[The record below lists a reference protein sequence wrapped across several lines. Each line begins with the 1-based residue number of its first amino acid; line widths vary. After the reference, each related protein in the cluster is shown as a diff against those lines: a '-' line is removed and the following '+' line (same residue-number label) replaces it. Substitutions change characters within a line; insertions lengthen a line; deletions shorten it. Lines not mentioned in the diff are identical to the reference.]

1 MVHFLYSFFDIYC
14 FIILLLIVLQNK
26 NIGQKQRYFKN
37 YLILLCA
44 FCLVDCYWG
53 LLASH
58 TIYSTEFSLKL
69 ASTLFYLFSILTS
82 ASWLMYMIC
91 YSGLINKTKSKT
103 LFTVFVYFPVV
114 ILSAMLVI
122 NWNTGIIFSQFLG
135 EYIRGQFQYVLIT
148 YILLYIYYFA
158 ALIIA
163 IYISYV
169 SKSEKHLAPA
179 IFGFT
184 IVPIITGILQLRH
197 PDYPCHVIG
206 FTLSAFIIFIFDII
220 DERDKVAADNLRAHQ
235 KAVLDRCAE
244 IIGSS
249 SSVNKNVSSLLKLI
263 GTYYNATRVFIME
276 IHKSEDLAD
285 CTFEWCLNPDEAQID
300 MLKNIP
306 VLSLTYW
313 IKRFKAGNDEI
324 SVDAVD
330 IEKEDY
336 NLFRMCQ
343 LHKTNNIMCC
353 ALTSGGELFGFIG
366 IDNPVKSTDN
376 FRIIRTISVYVY
388 SELLRRDNIINEQKT
403 SGAVLTALAEDYS
416 SVFYVNTETEE
427 IRPYRYN
434 AQMKKHFEKLF
445 YSENSYS
452 KIYEQYVNEVVF
464 PDDREV
470 LLKFGSIENLQ
481 KKLKYRKSVRKQ
493 YRSTINGKVEY
504 FQAKWV
510 KAEDSDS
517 PLKGMIIG
525 LANVDDQ
532 VRNNELIIEQKTTIE
547 KQKDELTSVKE
558 KAASD
563 KRNGQIDRL
572 TGLNNKIHG
581 MHKMEKYVAEKDI
594 DEKYVL
600 MFIDI
605 DHFKGFNDC
614 YGHLVGDDVLIAV
627 GDAIKS
633 ICRND
638 DIAIRF
644 GGDEFVI
651 LIKNIGDTKVAMAK
665 GMALKNSLQQY
676 SMEKTY
682 SLTCSIGMS
691 ISNYSNVTRAIE
703 EADKALYD
711 VKNTTRNDIK
721 IYSEEKTE
729 DNQ

>member
-14 FIILLLIVLQNK
+14 FVILLVIILQNK

-37 YLILLCA
+37 YLFLLCV

-58 TIYSTEFSLKL
+58 TIKSTEFLLKL

-82 ASWLMYMIC
+82 ASWFMYMIF
-91 YSGLINKTKSKT
+91 YSGIIHKIKSKPI
-103 LFTVFVYFPVV
+103 FIVMVYFPVF
-114 ILSAMLVI
+114 ILSVMLVI

-158 ALIIA
+158 ALMVA
-163 IYISYV
+163 FYISYI
-169 SKSEKHLAPA
+169 SKAEKHLVSAV
-179 IFGFT
+179 FSFT
-184 IVPIITGILQLRH
+184 IIPIITGILQLRH

-220 DERDKVAADNLRAHQ
+220 DERDKVAADNLKTHQ

-244 IIGSS
+244 IVGGSS
-249 SSVNKNVSSLLKLI
+249 TVNKNVNSLLQLI

-285 CTFEWCLNPDEAQID
+285 CTFEWCLNPEDSQID
-300 MLKNIP
+300 LLKNIP
-306 VLSLTYW
+306 TLSLSYW
-313 IKRFKAGNDEI
+313 TKHFKEGKDEI

-330 IEKEDY
+330 LENEDPDLY
-336 NLFRMCQ
+336 RMCQ
-343 LHKTNNIMCC
+343 LHKTNNLMCC
-353 ALTSGGELFGFIG
+353 ALNSGGNLFGFIG

-376 FRIIRTISVYVY
+376 FRIIRTISIYVY
-388 SELLRRDNIINEQKT
+388 SELLRRDNIIIEQKT
-403 SGAVLTALAEDYS
+403 SGAVLTALAEDYT
-416 SVFYVNTETEE
+416 SVFFVNTETDE
-427 IRPYRYN
+427 IKPYRYN

-445 YSENSYS
+445 QNESSYSEVY
-452 KIYEQYVNEVVF
+452 KQYVDKVVF
-464 PDDREV
+464 TDDRDE

-481 KKLKYRKSVRKQ
+481 KKLKFRKSIRKQ

-510 KAEDSDS
+510 KAESSDS
-517 PLKGMIIG
+517 PLKGMILG
-525 LANVDDQ
+525 FANIDDQ

-581 MHKMEKYVAEKDI
+581 MHKMEKYVAEKDV
-594 DEKYVL
+594 EEQYVL

-651 LIKNIGDTKVAMAK
+651 LIKNTGDQKVAMAK
-665 GMALKNSLQQY
+665 AILLKNNLQQY

-682 SLTCSIGMS
+682 SLTCSIGMA
-691 ISNYSNVTRAIE
+691 ISNSTNITEVIE
-703 EADKALYD
+703 KADKALYD

>member
-1 MVHFLYSFFDIYC
+1 M
-14 FIILLLIVLQNK
+14 
-26 NIGQKQRYFKN
+26 
-37 YLILLCA
+37 
-44 FCLVDCYWG
+44 
-53 LLASH
+53 
-58 TIYSTEFSLKL
+58 
-69 ASTLFYLFSILTS
+69 
-82 ASWLMYMIC
+82 
-91 YSGLINKTKSKT
+91 
-103 LFTVFVYFPVV
+103 VYFPVF
-114 ILSAMLVI
+114 ILSVMLVI

-158 ALIIA
+158 AFMVA
-163 IYISYV
+163 FYISYI
-169 SKSEKHLAPA
+169 SKAEKHLVSAV
-179 IFGFT
+179 FSFT
-184 IVPIITGILQLRH
+184 IIPIITGILQLRH

-220 DERDKVAADNLRAHQ
+220 DERDKVAADNLKTHQ

-244 IIGSS
+244 IVGGSS
-249 SSVNKNVSSLLKLI
+249 TVNKNVNSLLQLI

-285 CTFEWCLNPDEAQID
+285 CTFEWCLNPEDSQID
-300 MLKNIP
+300 LLKNIP
-306 VLSLTYW
+306 TLSLSYW
-313 IKRFKAGNDEI
+313 TKHFKEGKDEI
-324 SVDAVD
+324 SVDAV
-330 IEKEDY
+330 ELENEDPDLY
-336 NLFRMCQ
+336 RMCQ
-343 LHKTNNIMCC
+343 LHKTNNLMCC
-353 ALTSGGELFGFIG
+353 ALNSGGNLFGFIG

-376 FRIIRTISVYVY
+376 FRIIRTISIYVY
-388 SELLRRDNIINEQKT
+388 SELLRRDNIIIEQKT
-403 SGAVLTALAEDYS
+403 SGAVLTALAEDYT
-416 SVFYVNTETEE
+416 SVFFVNTETDE
-427 IRPYRYN
+427 IKPYRYN

-445 YSENSYS
+445 QNESSYSEVY
-452 KIYEQYVNEVVF
+452 KQYVDKVVF
-464 PDDREV
+464 TDDRDE

-481 KKLKYRKSVRKQ
+481 KKLKFRKSIRKQ

-510 KAEDSDS
+510 KAESSDS
-517 PLKGMIIG
+517 PLKGMILG
-525 LANVDDQ
+525 FANIDDQ

-547 KQKDELTSVKE
+547 KQRDELTSVKE

-581 MHKMEKYVAEKDI
+581 MHKMEKYVAEKDV
-594 DEKYVL
+594 EEQYVL

-651 LIKNIGDTKVAMAK
+651 LIKNTGDQKVAMAK
-665 GMALKNSLQQY
+665 AILLKNNLQQY

-682 SLTCSIGMS
+682 SLTCSIGMA
-691 ISNYSNVTRAIE
+691 ISNSTNITEVIE
-703 EADKALYD
+703 KADKALYN